1 MSPKVGRPTE
11 YDLRLERQD
20 GWRMLLGEG
29 GSSILGIRIYSLF
42 SEDESPPGSDDAQDP
57 PNRSA
62 AAIRSNFDARIVSYP
77 ASFGSA
83 G

>member
-1 MSPKVGRPTE
+1 MSPKVSRPTE

-42 SEDESPPGSDDAQDP
+42 SEDESPPGS
-57 PNRSA
+57 
-62 AAIRSNFDARIVSYP
+62 
-77 ASFGSA
+77 
-83 G
+83 